1 MLPGVGLP
9 EMVII
14 FGMGLLLFGLL
25 PVCCWQI
32 VRKTG
37 YPAWWSL
44 GFLIPVV
51 NIALLVMLAFTD
63 WPALRGRAADEN
75 LL

>member
-1 MLPGVGLP
+1 MSPGIGWA

-14 FGMGLLLFGLL
+14 FGMGLVMFGLI

-44 GFLIPVV
+44 GFFIPVV
-51 NIALLVMLAFTD
+51 NIALLIMLAFSE
-63 WPALRGRAADEN
+63 WPALRGHSAGE
-75 LL
+75 